1 MVVGAGMDIQIE
13 RLSAVIDAVATRQFY
28 SNLLAYLEGFFAF
41 DNAIVY
47 AFEHGQAPR
56 CLMKAE
62 KENSDAVNQ
71 IYQQGAYLDDPF
83 YQALNGGGQGE
94 VFTLR
99 QLAPCGF
106 YQTDYY
112 RNFYRKTGW
121 HDEAGVLLQLTPE
134 QGLGVFFGS
143 ARQTVGVRYPHLA
156 DLRGALTLVKSVAR
170 LHSEVVPANVP
181 ASSAPATDNAAQ
193 ARYALTPREREI
205 VDLILKG
212 KGSQQIAER
221 LFISLGT
228 VKNHRKNIYGK
239 LNIGSQAELFN
250 LFLTTPLRRSA

>member
-1 MVVGAGMDIQIE
+1 MNIQVE
-13 RLSAVIDAVATRQFY
+13 RLSAVIDAVATRRFY
-28 SNLLAYLEGFFAF
+28 ANLLAYLEGFFAF

-47 AFEHGQAPR
+47 AFEYGQAPR

-62 KENSDAVNQ
+62 KENSDAINQ
-71 IYQQGAYLDDPF
+71 IYQQGAYLEDPF
-83 YQALNGGGQGE
+83 YRALNEGGHGD

-134 QGLGVFFGS
+134 RGLGIFFGS
-143 ARQTVGVRYPHLA
+143 ARQTVGVRSPHQA
-156 DLRGALTLVKSVAR
+156 DLRGALMLVKSVAR
-170 LHSEVVPANVP
+170 LHGEVVAADIP
-181 ASSAPATDNAAQ
+181 ASPTVLVDSAAQ

-205 VDLILKG
+205 VDLILAG
-212 KGSQQIAER
+212 NGSQQIAQR

-239 LNIGSQAELFN
+239 LNISSQAELFN
-250 LFLTTPLRRSA
+250 LFLSSPLRRSA

>member
-1 MVVGAGMDIQIE
+1 MSIQVE

-28 SNLLAYLEGFFAF
+28 ANLLIYLEGFFAF
-41 DNAIVY
+41 DNAIIY
-47 AFEHGQAPR
+47 AFEYGQAPR
-56 CLMKAE
+56 CMMKAE

-71 IYQQGAYLDDPF
+71 IYQQGAYLEDPF
-83 YQALNGGGQGE
+83 YQALHGRKQGE
-94 VFTLR
+94 ILTLR

-121 HDEAGVLLQLTPE
+121 YDEAGLLLPLDTQRS
-134 QGLGVFFGS
+134 LGIFFGTV
-143 ARQTVGVRYPHLA
+143 RQRVEMNTSQMA

-170 LHSEVVPANVP
+170 LHGAVATINVP
-181 ASSAPATDNAAQ
+181 APSLPQEDNAAAQ
-193 ARYALTPREREI
+193 ARYLLTPREREI
-205 VDLILKG
+205 VDLILSG
-212 KGSQQIAER
+212 NGSQQIAER

-250 LFLTTPLRRSA
+250 LFLTTPLRRPA

>member
-1 MVVGAGMDIQIE
+1 MNIQVE

-28 SNLLAYLEGFFAF
+28 SNLLGYLEGFFAF

-47 AFEHGQAPR
+47 AFEYGQAPR
-56 CLMKAE
+56 CLMKTE

-71 IYQQGAYLDDPF
+71 IYQQGAYLEDPF
-83 YQALNGGGQGE
+83 YQALNGGGHGE

-134 QGLGVFFGS
+134 RGLGIFFGS
-143 ARQTVGVRYPHLA
+143 ARQTVGVRYPDLA

-170 LHSEVVPANVP
+170 LHGEVVVAANVP
-181 ASSAPATDNAAQ
+181 VPSSPPVDNAAQ
-193 ARYALTPREREI
+193 ARYALSPREREI
-205 VDLILKG
+205 VDLILSG
-212 KGSQQIAER
+212 NGSQQIAER

-239 LNIGSQAELFN
+239 LNIGSQAELFS
-250 LFLTTPLRRSA
+250 LFLCSPLRRTA

>member
-1 MVVGAGMDIQIE
+1 MNIQVE

-28 SNLLAYLEGFFAF
+28 ASLLGYLEGFFAF

-47 AFEHGQAPR
+47 AFEYGQAPR
-56 CLMKAE
+56 CLMKTE

-83 YQALNGGGQGE
+83 YQALNGGGHGD

-134 QGLGVFFGS
+134 RGLGIFFGS
-143 ARQTVGVRYPHLA
+143 ARQTVGVRYPQLA

-170 LHSEVVPANVP
+170 LHGEVVVAANVP
-181 ASSAPATDNAAQ
+181 TASAPLADSAAQ
-193 ARYALTPREREI
+193 ARYALSPREREI
-205 VDLILKG
+205 VDLILSG
-212 KGSQQIAER
+212 NGSQQIAER

-239 LNIGSQAELFN
+239 LNIGSQAELFS
-250 LFLTTPLRRSA
+250 LFLTSPLRRTA

>member
-1 MVVGAGMDIQIE
+1 MNIQVE
-13 RLSAVIDAVATRQFY
+13 RLSAVIDTVATREFY
-28 SNLLAYLEGFFAF
+28 ANLLAYLEGFFAF
-41 DNAIVY
+41 DNAIIY
-47 AFEHGQAPR
+47 AFEYGQAPR
-56 CLMKAE
+56 CLIKTE
-62 KENSDAVNQ
+62 KENSDAVNR

-83 YQALNGGGQGE
+83 YQALNGGGHGE
-94 VFTLR
+94 IFTLR

-134 QGLGVFFGS
+134 RGLGIFFGS

-170 LHSEVVPANVP
+170 LHGEVVSANQP
-181 ASSAPATDNAAQ
+181 EPSIQLADCATQ

-205 VDLILKG
+205 VDLILNG
-212 KGSQQIAER
+212 NGSQQIAAR

-250 LFLTTPLRRSA
+250 LFLTSPLRCTA

>member
-1 MVVGAGMDIQIE
+1 MDIQIE

-71 IYQQGAYLDDPF
+71 LYQQGAYLEDPF

-134 QGLGVFFGS
+134 RGLGVFFGS
-143 ARQTVGVRYPHLA
+143 ARQTVGVSYPHLA

-170 LHSEVVPANVP
+170 LHGEVVPAKV
-181 ASSAPATDNAAQ
+181 STCSAPAADSAAQ

-239 LNIGSQAELFN
+239 LNIGSQAELFS
-250 LFLTTPLRRSA
+250 LFLTRPLRRSA

>member
-1 MVVGAGMDIQIE
+1 MDIQIE

-28 SNLLAYLEGFFAF
+28 PHLLAYLEGFFAF
-41 DNAIVY
+41 DSAIVY
-47 AFEHGQAPR
+47 AFERGQAPR
-56 CLMKAE
+56 CLMKTE

-71 IYQQGAYLDDPF
+71 IYQQGAYLEDPF
-83 YQALNGGGQGE
+83 YRVLNDSGHGE

-134 QGLGVFFGS
+134 RGLGVFFGS
-143 ARQTVGVRYPHLA
+143 ARQTVGVRAPRLA

-181 ASSAPATDNAAQ
+181 VSATPLADNAAQ

-205 VDLILKG
+205 VDLILNG
-212 KGSQQIAER
+212 NGSQQIAER

-239 LNIGSQAELFN
+239 LKIGSQAELFS
-250 LFLTTPLRRSA
+250 LFLTAPLRRTA